1 MKALKN
7 LSLGFYVGVLAF
19 IVEVVALVFYFIN
32 QGTVTFGNLP
42 LNMVTVVGGVIALA
56 IQLLILVLGQLR
68 ASNKTGVGVLLDL
81 VYVVEAVLIVWGAT
95 VFFADRINLFS
106 SVMTFNRNA
115 QSLADMNSALYG
127 IGAMFAA
134 AVLVILSSFMRVSK
148 NQE

>member
-1 MKALKN
+1 MKALEEFV
-7 LSLGFYVGVLAF
+7 SRFYVGVLAF

-81 VYVVEAVLIVWGAT
+81 AYVAEAVLIVWGAT

>member
-81 VYVVEAVLIVWGAT
+81 AYVAEAVLIVWGAP

-127 IGAMFAA
+127 IGAMFVA

>member
-56 IQLLILVLGQLR
+56 VQLIILVLGQLR
-68 ASNKTGVGVLLDL
+68 ASNGTALGVLLDL
-81 VYVVEAVLIVWGAT
+81 AYVVEAVLIVWGAT
-95 VFFADRINLFS
+95 VFFADCINLFS

-115 QSLADMNSALYG
+115 QSIADMNSALYG
-127 IGAMFAA
+127 IAAMFAA
-134 AVLVILSSFMRVSK
+134 AVLVIISSFMRVSK

>member
-68 ASNKTGVGVLLDL
+68 ASNKTGVGVLL
-81 VYVVEAVLIVWGAT
+81 EAVLIVWGAT

>member
-81 VYVVEAVLIVWGAT
+81 AYVVEAVLIVWGAT

-106 SVMTFNRNA
+106 SVMTFSRNA

>member
-68 ASNKTGVGVLLDL
+68 ASNKTDVGVLLDL
-81 VYVVEAVLIVWGAT
+81 AYVVEAVLIVWGAT

>member
-81 VYVVEAVLIVWGAT
+81 AYVVEAVLIVWGAT

-148 NQE
+148 NH

>member
-81 VYVVEAVLIVWGAT
+81 AYVVEAVLIVWGTT

>member
-81 VYVVEAVLIVWGAT
+81 AYVVEAVLIVWGAT

>member
-42 LNMVTVVGGVIALA
+42 LNMVTVEGGVIALA

-81 VYVVEAVLIVWGAT
+81 AYVVEAVLIVWGAT

>member
-68 ASNKTGVGVLLDL
+68 ASNKTGVGVLPDL
-81 VYVVEAVLIVWGAT
+81 AYVVEAVLIVWGAT